1 MSPPQRN
8 LDAKTLSQIL
18 THATQLVLQQPT
30 NLDYQSLLA
39 RAHKGSGRALRR
51 SKDLVGAERELRAAI
66 AIEEPLAEIQ
76 SRSLRFQEGLIQ
88 SRLDLAKLLLEQEKV
103 DDARTQLTFICDQF
117 AVLAERNGPPP
128 RSLSDP
134 ERIRELLDLLQRV
147 GLTARGTQI
156 RKQIERRG
164 R

>member
-1 MSPPQRN
+1 M
-8 LDAKTLSQIL
+8 
-18 THATQLVLQQPT
+18 
-30 NLDYQSLLA
+30 
-39 RAHKGSGRALRR
+39 
-51 SKDLVGAERELRAAI
+51 RAAI
-66 AIEEPLAEIQ
+66 AIEEPLAEVQ

-103 DDARTQLTFICDQF
+103 DDARTQLTFICNQF

-147 GLTARGTQI
+147 GLTARVTQI